1 MFTKA
6 DDDLSL
12 GIDCLA
18 SLGPGRVLI
27 QGWAAAP
34 RGIETGLGVS
44 SGPADCP
51 IEHAGF
57 HPRPDVAPAGAAPV
71 NGFTLLVAAPAAP
84 APLGLTL
91 TAGRRALDID
101 LRDRAIPTDLT
112 RATANRALI
121 AAAAEDPALAAL
133 LAREGRPLGALADWL
148 ARLPRPRESQ
158 LLAAAEALATP
169 AGEVLVTLR
178 AHHPPAAGALIE
190 AAALATPHGG
200 APMPLPFAD
209 RHAVVTPHGLG
220 LYARLDAGWQGRL
233 AALELV
239 VEARFDAGEKLPLR
253 AQPSQAAAAD
263 LLEAAGRLGG
273 ETLRQVIARREAA
286 FLPTLAALAAPPA
299 AAAPRTALLLL
310 ADDGW
315 AARLALLHAAEFESR
330 ADRLL
335 VLGEA
340 AAEIAEGIAIR
351 GRVETLTGATAQA
364 ALAEAARG
372 DGVLAIDALRLAE
385 AVTAGETARAFADA
399 LDAAALSRLLALHAV
414 AGCSPALAESLSRFL
429 RLRAG
434 GGFAPLPRPP
444 AGAEAGERITAHLAR
459 LWSARHG

>member
-1 MFTKA
+1 MFTTA

-12 GIDCLA
+12 GIDVLA
-18 SLGPGRVLI
+18 SLAPGRLLI

-34 RGIETGLGVS
+34 RGLETGLAVA

-57 HPRPDVAPAGAAPV
+57 HPRPDITPAGAALV

-112 RATANRALI
+112 RATANRALL
-121 AAAAEDPALAAL
+121 AAAAENPALAAL
-133 LAREGRPLGALADWL
+133 LAKDGRPLGALADWL
-148 ARLPRPRESQ
+148 ARLPRPRETQ
-158 LLAAAEALATP
+158 RLTAAEALATP

-190 AAALATPHGG
+190 AAALATPHG
-200 APMPLPFAD
+200 AAALPLPFAD

-239 VEARFDAGEKLPLR
+239 VEARFDAAEPLLLR
-253 AQPSQAAAAD
+253 AQPTQAAAAD
-263 LLEAAGRLGG
+263 MLEAAGRLGA

-286 FLPTLAALAAPPA
+286 FLPTLAALDAPPA
-299 AAAPRTALLLL
+299 AAAPRTALLLH

-340 AAEIAEGIAIR
+340 AETIAEGFATR
-351 GRVETLTGATAQA
+351 GRIETLTGPAAQA
-364 ALAEAARG
+364 ALADASRA
-372 DGVLAIDALRLAE
+372 DGVLAVDALHLAE
-385 AVTAGETARAFADA
+385 AVTAGETPRAFADA
-399 LDAAALSRLLALHAV
+399 LDAAALSRLMALHAV
-414 AGCSPALAESLSRFL
+414 AGCSPSLTESLSRFL
-429 RLRAG
+429 RLREG

-444 AGAEAGERITAHLAR
+444 AGAEAGERIAGHLAR